1 MFKYILV
8 LFILTL
14 ILWML
19 AKMRD
24 IRERRAADIM
34 PTDEHTVLFGLFLTL
49 SSAAVAYYRDYGSY
63 PLMVQGAP
71 DGLIEKG
78 YLENSDLATMTSALP
93 LFSVVIAEYNG
104 YGICL
109 ENCTSSIT
117 EGILERN
124 TEMGGKLNFMDY
136 KSDRYVTLTP
146 PIRNDFINL
155 TLPLPLKPKSVD

>member
-1 MFKYILV
+1 
-8 LFILTL
+8 
-14 ILWML
+14 ML
-19 AKMRD
+19 AKLRD

-49 SSAAVAYYRDYGSY
+49 SKAAVSYYRDYGNY
-63 PLMVQGAP
+63 PTIIQGAP
-71 DGLIEKG
+71 DGMVEKG
-78 YLENSDLATMTSALP
+78 YLEHSELANMTNVLP
-93 LFSVVIAEYNG
+93 LFSIVIAEYNG

-124 TEMGGKLNFMDY
+124 SDMGGKLHFMDH

-155 TLPLPLKPKSVD
+155 TLPLPLKPKSA